1 MKILIYSFF
10 LFLIFNSQIAYSQNY
25 KKQKRNF
32 ALVEVSEVK
41 KKNVQLST
49 DTVGR
54 IVSLKPYIIVSK
66 VSEQVLKK
74 YVLEG
79 DNLKKGQKILELETK
94 NIIRLIERFKEEI
107 KYNKVTQKLILKE
120 LEIVNKKIDR
130 FIKLNEKKIIS
141 DDVLDGLKI
150 SRINL
155 KKQLAKI
162 DFDLKKL
169 KFQLLASKEDLLET
183 KVVSPVDGNI
193 INLNIEIGSILQ
205 KGQKLASIIVQNK
218 NEIEADIRSELASKI
233 NIGSNVRIK
242 ISKNKVV
249 LGKIRSIVGYEKI
262 KTGSRIIRIY
272 LPQTFP
278 NSLNF
283 PGKRLELSVPIGNP
297 NLVLT
302 INKDSLI
309 AESEKKFVYIFK
321 NGIALKKYILT
332 GISHENDIEVI
343 SGIKKGDLV
352 IVKGNENL
360 RPNQPVKINNQKK
373 SFKRKNKKNN

>member
-1 MKILIYSFF
+1 MKTFIYSF
-10 LFLIFNSQIAYSQNY
+10 LVFLIFNTQIVYSQNY

-41 KKNVQLST
+41 KKNVQLFT

-54 IVSLKPYIIVSK
+54 IVSLKPHIIVSK

-79 DNLKKGQKILELETK
+79 ENIKKGQIIVELETK
-94 NIIRLIERFKEEI
+94 NIVRLIERFKEEI
-107 KYNKVTQKLILKE
+107 KYNKVMQKLILKE
-120 LEIVNKKIDR
+120 LEIINKKIDR

-141 DDVLDGLKI
+141 DDALDGLKI
-150 SRINL
+150 SSINL
-155 KKQLAKI
+155 KKQLSKI

-183 KVVSPVDGNI
+183 KVISPVDGNI
-193 INLNIEIGSILQ
+193 INLNVEIGSISQ
-205 KGQKLASIIVQNK
+205 KGQKLASIILENN
-218 NEIEADIRSELASKI
+218 NEIEADIRSELASRI

-242 ISKNKVV
+242 ISKNKIV
-249 LGKIRSIVGYEKI
+249 LGKIRSILGYEKI

-272 LPQTFP
+272 LPKTFP
-278 NSLNF
+278 NSSNF
-283 PGKRLELSVPIGNP
+283 PGKRLELRVPIGIP

-302 INKDSLI
+302 VNKDSLI
-309 AESEKKFVYIFK
+309 AEGKRKYVYIFK
-321 NGIALKKYILT
+321 NGIAIKKYILT
-332 GISHENDIEVI
+332 GISHENDIEI
-343 SGIKKGDLV
+343 LSGIKKGDLV

-360 RPNQPVKINNQKK
+360 RPNQPVKINYQKK
-373 SFKRKNKKNN
+373 SFKRKNN

>member
-1 MKILIYSFF
+1 MKTFIYSF
-10 LFLIFNSQIAYSQNY
+10 LVFLIFNTQIVYSQNY

-41 KKNVQLST
+41 KKNVHLFT

-54 IVSLKPYIIVSK
+54 VVSLKPHIIVSK

-79 DNLKKGQKILELETK
+79 ENIKKGQIIVELETK
-94 NIIRLIERFKEEI
+94 NIVRLIERFKEEI
-107 KYNKVTQKLILKE
+107 KYNKVMQKLILKE
-120 LEIVNKKIDR
+120 LEIINKKIDR

-141 DDVLDGLKI
+141 DDALDRLKI
-150 SRINL
+150 SSINL

-169 KFQLLASKEDLLET
+169 TFQLLASKEDLLET
-183 KVVSPVDGNI
+183 KVISPVDGNI
-193 INLNIEIGSILQ
+193 INLNVEIGSILQ
-205 KGQKLASIIVQNK
+205 KGQKLASIILENN

-233 NIGSNVRIK
+233 NIGSNVRVK
-242 ISKNKVV
+242 ISKNKIV
-249 LGKIRSIVGYEKI
+249 LGKIRSILGYEKI

-272 LPQTFP
+272 LPKTFP
-278 NSLNF
+278 NSSNF
-283 PGKRLELSVPIGNP
+283 PGKRLELRVPIGIP

-302 INKDSLI
+302 VNKDSLI
-309 AESEKKFVYIFK
+309 AEGKRKYVYIFK
-321 NGIALKKYILT
+321 NGIAIKKYILT
-332 GISHENDIEVI
+332 GISHENDIEI
-343 SGIKKGDLV
+343 LSGIKKGDLV

-373 SFKRKNKKNN
+373 SFKRKNN

>member
-1 MKILIYSFF
+1 MKTFIYSF
-10 LFLIFNSQIAYSQNY
+10 LVFLIFNTQIVYSQNY

-41 KKNVQLST
+41 KKNVQLFT

-54 IVSLKPYIIVSK
+54 IVSLKPHIIVSK

-79 DNLKKGQKILELETK
+79 ENIKKGQIIVELETK
-94 NIIRLIERFKEEI
+94 NIVRLIERFKEEI
-107 KYNKVTQKLILKE
+107 KYNKVMQKLILKE
-120 LEIVNKKIDR
+120 LEIINKKIDR

-141 DDVLDGLKI
+141 DDALDRLKI
-150 SRINL
+150 SSINL

-183 KVVSPVDGNI
+183 KVISPVDGNI
-193 INLNIEIGSILQ
+193 INLNVEIGSILQ
-205 KGQKLASIIVQNK
+205 KGQKLASIILENN

-233 NIGSNVRIK
+233 NIGSNVRVK
-242 ISKNKVV
+242 ISKNKIV
-249 LGKIRSIVGYEKI
+249 LGKIRSILGYEKI

-272 LPQTFP
+272 LPKTFP
-278 NSLNF
+278 NSSNF
-283 PGKRLELSVPIGNP
+283 PGKRLELRVPIGNP

-302 INKDSLI
+302 VNKDSLI
-309 AESEKKFVYIFK
+309 AEGKRKYVYIFK
-321 NGIALKKYILT
+321 NGIAIKKYILT
-332 GISHENDIEVI
+332 GISHENDIEI
-343 SGIKKGDLV
+343 LSGIKKGDLV

-360 RPNQPVKINNQKK
+360 RPNQPVKINYQKK
-373 SFKRKNKKNN
+373 SFKRKNN